1 MSSWQSDYLTLHT
14 RLRQARESQHLTQ
27 AGAGE
32 RIGVCERTYRDFEA
46 GRTDLSAAH
55 VFRLAT
61 VLGIKIIIS
70 DGVIADG
77 VD

>member
-1 MSSWQSDYLTLHT
+1 MSNWQSDYLTLHT
-14 RLRQARESQHLTQ
+14 RLRQARQSKRLTQ

-32 RIGVCERTYRDFEA
+32 CIGVCERTFRDFES
-46 GRTDLSAAH
+46 GKTDLPAAH
-55 VFRLAT
+55 VFRLAH
-61 VLGIKIIIS
+61 VLGIKFIIS

>member
-1 MSSWQSDYLTLHT
+1 MSNWQSDYLTLHT
-14 RLRQARESQHLTQ
+14 RLRQARQSKRLTQ

-32 RIGVCERTYRDFEA
+32 CIGVCERTYRDFEA
-46 GRTDLSAAH
+46 GRTDLPAAV
-55 VFRLAT
+55 VFRLAH

>member
-1 MSSWQSDYLTLHT
+1 MSAWQSDYLTLHT
-14 RLRQARESQHLTQ
+14 RLRQARQSKRLTQ

-46 GRTDLSAAH
+46 GRTDLPAAH
-55 VFRLAT
+55 VFRLAH

>member
-1 MSSWQSDYLTLHT
+1 MSHWQSDYLTLHT
-14 RLRQARESQHLTQ
+14 RLRQARENQHLTQ

-32 RIGVCERTYRDFEA
+32 CIGVCERTYRDFEA
-46 GRTDLSAAH
+46 GRTDLPAAH
-55 VFRLAT
+55 VFRLAH

>member
-1 MSSWQSDYLTLHT
+1 MSNWQSDYLTLHT
-14 RLRQARESQHLTQ
+14 RLRQARQSKRLTQ

-32 RIGVCERTYRDFEA
+32 SIGVCERTYRDFEA
-46 GRTDLSAAH
+46 GQTDLPAAV
-55 VFRLAT
+55 VFRLAH

>member
-1 MSSWQSDYLTLHT
+1 MSAWQSDYLTLHT
-14 RLRQARESQHLTQ
+14 RLRQARQAQHLTQ

-32 RIGVCERTYRDFEA
+32 CIGVCEHTYRDFEA
-46 GRTDLSAAH
+46 GRTDLPAAH
-55 VFRLAT
+55 VFRLAH

>member
-27 AGAGE
+27 ADAGAC
-32 RIGVCERTYRDFEA
+32 IGVSERTFRDFES
-46 GRTDLSAAH
+46 GKIDRPAAE
-55 VFRLAT
+55 VFRLAH